1 MLLAPVTLARRLST
15 RLPAPWL
22 RGMALVA
29 APVVF
34 VTLTC
39 PARLLRALRLERLA
53 RHIPYGTFPGIRGI
67 AASLEDRFGA
77 PYEHRFS
84 LSDLQEWAR
93 SARLEEA
100 RVVDCLPWGFSGL
113 VLSGCAPRSPLP
125 AKD

>member
-1 MLLAPVTLARRLST
+1 VTLARRLST
-15 RLPAPWL
+15 GLPAPWL

-39 PARLLRALRLERLA
+39 PARALRALRLGRLA

-77 PYEHRFS
+77 PYEHRFRVT
-84 LSDLQEWAR
+84 DLEEWAH
-93 SARLEEA
+93 AAGLEQA

-113 VLSGCAPRSPLP
+113 VLSGCAPTST
-125 AKD
+125 AFAGD